1 MANELDQIT
10 GGLEENIALSNI
22 RKQKAEEQANQHEQ
36 LRSEFD
42 DYARGGTGEP
52 LDMNR
57 VEAYKNQVPSHM
69 FQASLYKLQEETYPV
84 GESFS
89 TPILDQYVGDD
100 PNAYKDYEAYDNR
113 QASMNRAY
121 RIKDYH
127 YGMFTY
133 DSRAD
138 YPNMNDE
145 AYEIMSVGG
154 YFSEM
159 YNKPMDE
166 VVKNMDTYVGMY
178 GNQKNIKDPNIK
190 SVFDQ
195 IKGEVFDMGESM
207 KRDDQYWSEGLDMA
221 LRGDSIEKTVT
232 GKLGTPEGDRQAQV
246 YRMAADYIYGEY
258 GNNIIKAKEYLT
270 LLGEGDKRPETLDA
284 RKPSGAEVQGRLKMA
299 NQLMEESPEDRQ
311 EILSL
316 IFKLAELEGEEV
328 EGAVNRVAKS
338 MQRAI
343 SGSIEDITSGSTK
356 ALLDP
361 NVFIPKAL
369 EIKDDKI
376 AEPLRQRTEL
386 MQDLR
391 MARNIYKDI
400 EAQGTG
406 EMIAQT
412 TAANI
417 HYAGMFALG
426 WAGFGAMA
434 LDMASKR
441 DEQLR
446 IEYPDMSPDT
456 RWSISQADAV
466 VDASLER
473 FKYKMVFSG
482 FPTLT
487 KFVGGTGVR
496 RAAGVFGVRVA
507 SAQATNYAEEVAQ
520 NMTNPIFHK
529 MWVAAGADIPDVTQE
544 DWDRNFWMMEDGDKV
559 PFIDGELFVSLLGM
573 SMLGAGG
580 RGAYDKFGGA
590 NVKRILSDKDKL
602 LLQGFPEAQADAI
615 IEANKNGNTTKA
627 FEMFQD
633 GLEDMSQQ
641 ERRANMN
648 QAKADGA
655 DRRVLKAEL
664 DEYKQRV
671 EEDGTEDD
679 KVNLRVREAQFDFA
693 MKYDAHL
700 EEREDGRWDFVSPN
714 TDVAPNQTFETKEQA
729 DEAMLQH
736 YQKVDQMFLGAMA
749 EQAQRIDAMPK
760 NKEAMKLAVKELKEA
775 QAKAGVEADI
785 ALDQDLTT
793 LAEFG
798 AQSKKNM
805 EIALE
810 RVQHELLRKNILR
823 PATVKDLEAWTIN
836 AQVTLAK
843 NGRGYVQKVAK
854 GGNIADVYEDASEG
868 FLKTM
873 IHKDVVSKDWVK
885 EQLFKYQKDSGDS
898 VKWGFKSVEDITDG
912 RMVEAFSDLAKAN
925 LWNASKDN
933 KMGKLSSLIRA
944 LKQFFKSI
952 LDAAESLLKLQ
963 AEGKIDTDFQTL
975 LDQSVGLNM
984 DEQIARQTEEV
995 RQEILGDVEGTSLSV
1010 TPEMTAEEKQIGEG
1024 ADTEAGTP
1032 APDSPAETIKP
1043 DDSKPEID
1051 WSDPSYS
1058 VSPKSLPEVFPLMTE
1073 ELANQILSETDTT
1086 SAIHIDRMRVGEFEG
1101 VPLQGGMFYPSIVEN
1116 LESRIAWAFN
1126 SIGVAR
1132 TVVDRAAQHGG
1143 YVKLVLMTEG
1153 NVVGNKTFATIW
1165 LNRMDNILNT
1175 EEKKAEFMDEFH
1187 KVRKAAIKSIVNK
1200 KRNAEKKANEAAEKK
1215 GEKPAE
1221 PVDEM
1226 TLATYHRDGEKVTSY
1241 DQVREFMLDMGQSD
1255 RGSHYLTRGTQG
1267 KATKVRAKG
1276 ETIYGK
1282 LLGAQ
1287 LSAKRGYPDAK
1298 EIVEAIEEPAFKGMK
1313 KGDVVGL
1320 IKLDAIEKGSPIQTA
1335 TEAGVTEHLSYNYVV
1350 KGEPVAKMKNIH
1362 NIEDMYPSIAGQMMS
1377 QQNKS
1382 YDAKEHITFSIAQD
1396 ATYMGAV
1403 KSGDMDTAQEQEIR
1417 DNGAESIFSK
1427 LQDYR
1432 KDAESTDKRVSLIDE
1447 VTDVLSQMFNQYGYE
1462 VDNDYDNGAS
1472 TYWQINLSF
1481 EADEYVAENNLTRPA
1496 EGTVRLSNHK
1506 GVRGGYIWSFGEGDS
1521 ASAIKRGLDYIYDEM
1536 VDADLVKMRDEIS
1549 FSIGYQG
1556 QHQPAMAE
1564 DGASGDN
1571 LTDIYPDDIYGS
1583 DAVSY
1588 YGDGSAFDQK
1598 SIEVIRRMRGKP
1610 NAQVAIYRSIPSEFA
1625 DPHARAYELEQAKK
1639 QYQRRNNIPAKFDDG
1654 SKSGSEWYEWASEE
1668 IDRLRA
1674 LPEKTAE
1681 INAGDWVSINRQ
1693 YAKMHGEAHLNGDYE
1708 ILTKR
1713 VKAKE
1718 IFTEGNSIHEW
1729 GYDPSGDTTM
1739 SIAPAE
1745 DAVMGRITALMRDP
1759 DAKLE
1764 VYKNMASRLN
1774 KVRERIYN
1782 KRIAYGKMTA
1792 ESMSE
1797 ADKEMDEREFI
1808 ISSVAQIEAIA
1819 RVLPPQVSRKLG
1831 TMKRASEYKT
1841 SKGFARYVSQRLD
1854 KVDLALEKY
1863 LRKELR
1869 ADVNKLIK
1877 RSQPASKQRASD
1889 KGQSKIGDVGHKIAK
1904 VAQEAVKLTPEQA
1917 GRKAEDLRQTL
1928 FEMEDPS
1935 PAKIQEHEDLAYVYE
1950 MFADIANA
1958 DSNRLSMM
1966 KNLMKTNWDEGR
1978 KQWLGV
1984 LEKRKDWKDSKA
1996 KAIASSLSKIGKS
2009 ITEKN
2014 NAGGMQSVLANAA
2027 REQLSFYNITDLLKE
2042 DMKGAGSKVV
2052 AEMTNDF
2059 RRANN
2064 SFEWMQ
2070 LQHKEEMKQVF
2081 SDIFGIKSKNR
2092 TARVQARLNS
2102 LAKQVDQGSKVT
2114 VVDRHNPS
2122 QRISVGNMSQLD
2134 LLKDW
2139 LAVQQLDLKD
2149 KYDSA
2154 GHDEKYRSQLDDA
2167 LDDDVKELG
2176 LWMQNKLREM
2186 TPDTEKLHRSE
2197 YGLAMATVENY
2208 FPAVFEHKLTNQESR
2223 LQIDGIDVAGV
2234 SKRPSAH
2241 KMRVNHNSDPKR
2253 QNAVHTFNHH
2263 IMQDAFWKSHAE
2275 VLRKWAGVLRSQDVQ
2290 LAIRASK
2297 GEGFLAH
2304 VNKRLDDI
2312 ETQGS
2317 AVAQVQLESDRFFR
2331 TVGKGMSLGILGMKL
2346 STIWKN
2352 FSALSNVALGVEA
2365 KDLISGLR
2373 PEAFKEAKELLKSE
2387 TFQRRLKMGASVA
2400 TRYALEGG
2408 KSGNLLFSTTTRM
2421 AEVGVQGIN
2430 IADTGS
2436 NLTMAIAYVAKLKK
2450 LRAENVSE
2458 ADAKEQALD
2467 YVDDL
2472 MARYAQPTDRL
2483 SKSMFENSRSPIVK
2497 FLVMFQSEP
2506 RKQMAINALAVRKLV
2521 MNKGAQSKSLA
2532 AQQLL
2537 VQVVGVNAF
2546 IHAVTALYGALFK
2559 GYGEGDDAEEKF
2571 INDISDGNKLLSMMI
2586 GESFSGIPIAGELIS
2601 GQVKRAMGQDVFSS
2615 SSNPLTRTVGA
2626 GSTQMLSVISKW
2638 DQRSASE
2645 NADAILRGIQM
2656 LGSVAPQ
2663 TAVLSQASNITR
2675 DTLGFVNNTLAT
2687 GLTKEDT
2694 YNLYEK
2700 RIKKVVTKVHESTAD
2715 EMRSAKEN
2723 KERRMIRS
2731 IETQRRE
2738 EIIAR
2743 SREILL
2749 EMDAESRRK
2758 FIEQQDQS
2766 DNGIEKYLIKEF
2778 KIDF

>member
-284 RKPSGAEVQGRLKMA
+284 RKPSGAEVQGRLAMA

-361 NVFIPKAL
+361 NVFIPAAL
-369 EIKDDKI
+369 EIVDDKI

-590 NVKRILSDKDKL
+590 NVKRILDEKDKL

-615 IEANKNGNTTKA
+615 IKANQTDTTKA

-885 EQLFKYQKDSGDS
+885 DQLFKYQKDSGDS

-995 RQEILGDVEGTSLSV
+995 RQEILGDVEGASLSV

-1382 YDAKEHITFSIAQD
+1382 YDAKEHITFSIGRAS
-1396 ATYMGAV
+1396 AE
-1403 KSGDMDTAQEQEIR
+1403 DTLAPQNEQEQ
-1417 DNGAESIFSK
+1417 K
-1427 LQDYR
+1427 
-1432 KDAESTDKRVSLIDE
+1432 
-1447 VTDVLSQMFNQYGYE
+1447 
-1462 VDNDYDNGAS
+1462 
-1472 TYWQINLSF
+1472 
-1481 EADEYVAENNLTRPA
+1481 
-1496 EGTVRLSNHK
+1496 
-1506 GVRGGYIWSFGEGDS
+1506 
-1521 ASAIKRGLDYIYDEM
+1521 
-1536 VDADLVKMRDEIS
+1536 
-1549 FSIGYQG
+1549 
-1556 QHQPAMAE
+1556 
-1564 DGASGDN
+1564 
-1571 LTDIYPDDIYGS
+1571 
-1583 DAVSY
+1583 
-1588 YGDGSAFDQK
+1588 AFDK
-1598 SIEVIRRMRGKP
+1598 ASKFKDRNP
-1610 NAQVAIYRSIPSEFA
+1610 FLAVAA
-1625 DPHARAYELEQAKK
+1625 T
-1639 QYQRRNNIPAKFDDG
+1639 
-1654 SKSGSEWYEWASEE
+1654 
-1668 IDRLRA
+1668 RLRN
-1674 LPEKTAE
+1674 K
-1681 INAGDWVSINRQ
+1681 DINRQ
-1693 YAKMHGEAHLNGDYE
+1693 EFRE
-1708 ILTKR
+1708 IVDR
-1713 VKAKE
+1713 VDPFMVKGVEDIPSIDRIAEFLIASKSDKLGLDVEEGSVVELRIDIPTYNASLKA
-1718 IFTEGNSIHEW
+1718 
-1729 GYDPSGDTTM
+1729 DPSNPVYAVTLHEKTNSKDKAGAVLAYHPAAHITNPEFFARPTAKASAKNVGALSIAEGGGKFPLATVRGELVTTDPKALPSKEELKTWAEVGYNPTRSSEFRDVRNGKIVSGGVESVSIGSRVYVKDPVYQSEDSLGEFGDGNISF

-1745 DAVMGRITALMRDP
+1745 DAVMERITALMRDP
-1759 DAKLE
+1759 DAKLA

-1774 KVRERIYN
+1774 KVRERIYT
-1782 KRIAYGKMTA
+1782 KQIAFGEVTEDAMR
-1792 ESMSE
+1792 E
-1797 ADKEMDEREFI
+1797 ADREMDERAFI
-1808 ISSVAQIEAIA
+1808 ISSVAQVEAIA
-1819 RVLPPQVSRKLG
+1819 GVLPKSI
-1831 TMKRASEYKT
+1831 RAEIGSMSALVKSKT
-1841 SKGFARYVSQRLD
+1841 FRGASTQMIKKIEMAE
-1854 KVDLALEKY
+1854 KALEKY
-1863 LRKELR
+1863 LVKQYRDKISKLQKRALGKVDPKTRK
-1869 ADVNKLIK
+1869 K
-1877 RSQPASKQRASD
+1877 
-1889 KGQSKIGDVGHKIAK
+1889 KGTIGQVGHT
-1904 VAQEAVKLTPEQA
+1904 VAQEAEEAKARTAEEANIEIIKLRAEIDTLDLDSDEGVIKFYELDGKILANDLMHDYDGADSSRLKDAVDFLSNNYGIGRQNWLNTIKE
-1917 GRKAEDLRQTL
+1917 RKAQKDSRVNKWIKNMGKKPTRSDIKKSKDEFKGVKGKARWLNEALVQTLGGNHHYMSRMLENSKDKKQARQIFNEAFDARIKAEVASEREREGIQNTLFGFIAKLHGQKKMTKHFNRKFIYETQQKEVEDHGVTQLEGRETVQINLSKASAQSYIAGDIKSYQDNDLTNATSKAFKGTKVTKQDTIAMQRALDESGSKDKVIKFTRVKSKGKRSTVGSLTQGQALNLWLTMRQPDQFEKLESIGYDQQTLDELDKFLTDDTKAVGLYMVSVLKDMGVDLRSLHASEYGINMGDIFNYFPVKNIVDSENQDL
-1928 FEMEDPS
+1928 QEQQSVINQGMNPVAVKVRVANKADP
-1935 PAKIQEHEDLAYVYE
+1935 DT
-1950 MFADIANA
+1950 
-1958 DSNRLSMM
+1958 SM
-1966 KNLMKTNWDEGR
+1966 D
-1978 KQWLGV
+1978 
-1984 LEKRKDWKDSKA
+1984 
-1996 KAIASSLSKIGKS
+1996 AIA
-2009 ITEKN
+2009 
-2014 NAGGMQSVLANAA
+2014 VFLAH
-2027 REQLSFYNITDLLKE
+2027 
-2042 DMKGAGSKVV
+2042 V
-2052 AEMTNDF
+2052 AEMTYWKNNVEWVREWGGVFRDHKFAESAKVNIGNKAYQNLIGYLDRISNGGRAKSDQMLESERFMRVVNRKFALGVLGMRLSTVFVNSTAFLNPFGTGEVSARSMIKNMVKMAFDGKGELKATWANDLQVM
-2059 RRANN
+2059 RREYGA
-2064 SFEWMQ
+2064 SFEASIAMSKDFNQHWAFQ
-2070 LQHKEEMKQVF
+2070 DLDALAQIGLQPMNYADVATNSLVIASIYRAVYDESIEMNMSKEQAGEEAQKAVSRAVATLAQPVLQSSRSWLEQKTTSNPFLAIVTMFRSEVRKNAGNNYFAWRALLTGKGLVDRKTAARQATLYTVVYPAVVVAFREILNAIVKDEDDDDFWSRVTSWEYWTYQMAGDSVRAVPIFGDALMGIVGNVTDQRTYAQQTPIESVIRKGMKWSDVLKTDADLTASEKVDAWIDGAQASTLLPAGVVLAQVANVAETAKSAFAKDSETPIIDQVF
-2081 SDIFGIKSKNR
+2081 NLGKSYEEFKLLELAIKGKKEIYKDVVETSRITSGQRDKIRWRKTAEVYQEIKN
-2092 TARVQARLNS
+2092 S
-2102 LAKQVDQGSKVT
+2102 
-2114 VVDRHNPS
+2114 NPELW
-2122 QRISVGNMSQLD
+2122 GN
-2134 LLKDW
+2134 
-2139 LAVQQLDLKD
+2139 
-2149 KYDSA
+2149 
-2154 GHDEKYRSQLDDA
+2154 
-2167 LDDDVKELG
+2167 
-2176 LWMQNKLREM
+2176 
-2186 TPDTEKLHRSE
+2186 
-2197 YGLAMATVENY
+2197 
-2208 FPAVFEHKLTNQESR
+2208 
-2223 LQIDGIDVAGV
+2223 V
-2234 SKRPSAH
+2234 SKRLKEKNHYPKAIDRY
-2241 KMRVNHNSDPKR
+2241 MRK
-2253 QNAVHTFNHH
+2253 
-2263 IMQDAFWKSHAE
+2263 
-2275 VLRKWAGVLRSQDVQ
+2275 
-2290 LAIRASK
+2290 
-2297 GEGFLAH
+2297 
-2304 VNKRLDDI
+2304 
-2312 ETQGS
+2312 
-2317 AVAQVQLESDRFFR
+2317 
-2331 TVGKGMSLGILGMKL
+2331 
-2346 STIWKN
+2346 
-2352 FSALSNVALGVEA
+2352 
-2365 KDLISGLR
+2365 
-2373 PEAFKEAKELLKSE
+2373 
-2387 TFQRRLKMGASVA
+2387 
-2400 TRYALEGG
+2400 
-2408 KSGNLLFSTTTRM
+2408 
-2421 AEVGVQGIN
+2421 
-2430 IADTGS
+2430 
-2436 NLTMAIAYVAKLKK
+2436 
-2450 LRAENVSE
+2450 
-2458 ADAKEQALD
+2458 
-2467 YVDDL
+2467 
-2472 MARYAQPTDRL
+2472 
-2483 SKSMFENSRSPIVK
+2483 
-2497 FLVMFQSEP
+2497 
-2506 RKQMAINALAVRKLV
+2506 
-2521 MNKGAQSKSLA
+2521 
-2532 AQQLL
+2532 
-2537 VQVVGVNAF
+2537 
-2546 IHAVTALYGALFK
+2546 
-2559 GYGEGDDAEEKF
+2559 
-2571 INDISDGNKLLSMMI
+2571 
-2586 GESFSGIPIAGELIS
+2586 
-2601 GQVKRAMGQDVFSS
+2601 
-2615 SSNPLTRTVGA
+2615 
-2626 GSTQMLSVISKW
+2626 
-2638 DQRSASE
+2638 
-2645 NADAILRGIQM
+2645 
-2656 LGSVAPQ
+2656 
-2663 TAVLSQASNITR
+2663 
-2675 DTLGFVNNTLAT
+2675 
-2687 GLTKEDT
+2687 
-2694 YNLYEK
+2694 
-2700 RIKKVVTKVHESTAD
+2700 
-2715 EMRSAKEN
+2715 
-2723 KERRMIRS
+2723 
-2731 IETQRRE
+2731 
-2738 EIIAR
+2738 
-2743 SREILL
+2743 
-2749 EMDAESRRK
+2749 
-2758 FIEQQDQS
+2758 
-2766 DNGIEKYLIKEF
+2766 
-2778 KIDF
+2778 